1 MADSS
6 SFEGDHYTS
15 HHTRHYPTP
24 VSYRSV
30 SGSGSFIPSSS
41 QSNATSRSRR
51 ASRNKVL
58 TTPFASDDDNSWQ
71 EEVSWKFD
79 ATGLHEYS
87 TNFGSILSPWPTS
100 SPYDR
105 SRVFRQSANDYYLS
119 QTSRFRGPTN
129 PSYEHS
135 SYGRV
140 ELRSYVARDNVND
153 RSYFDQ
159 HSQPHG
165 LSKLGITQERSG
177 REDKSSPLAEE
188 DELGMIDYSITDEP
202 IISPYRNDHDLEL
215 PYVKHA
221 HGGNY
226 FVGDHGSPSYG
237 SKSGSQLY
245 GGGGGYSHHD
255 IEKFSGYDEEGEED
269 MEEEDARPPKT
280 VGLLSLFRYS
290 TKWDLV
296 LVFVGCLGA
305 LINGGSLPWYSYLF
319 GELINKIAGADKD
332 EVPMKDVE
340 KICIYMAGLAAVVI
354 VGAYLQIACW
364 RLVGERSAQRIRTEY
379 LRAVLRQDISFFDT
393 EINTGDI
400 MHGIA
405 SDVAQIQEVLGEKMA
420 HFVHHI
426 FTFIFGYVVGF
437 RRSWKVSLAVFSVT
451 PLTMFCGM
459 AYKALYGGLAAK
471 EEASY
476 RKAGSIAEQ
485 AISSIRTV
493 FSFVAESQLA
503 EKYSELLQK
512 SVPIGAKLGFA
523 KGIGMG
529 VIYLVTYSTWAL
541 AFWYGSLLIARNE
554 LEGGS
559 AIACFFGVNVGGRGL
574 ALALSYF
581 AQFAQG
587 TVAASRVFF
596 IIERIPEID
605 PYNPE
610 GRRLSSVRGRI
621 ELKSVSFAYPS
632 RPDSL
637 ILHSLNLVI
646 QSSKTVALVGASGGG
661 KSTVF
666 ALIERFY
673 DPIEGIITLDG
684 HDLRTLQVK
693 WLRDQIGMVGQE
705 PVLFATSIL
714 ENVMMGKDNAT
725 EKEAIAACIAA
736 DAHNFISSLP
746 LSYDTQ
752 VGDRGTKLSGGQKQ
766 RIALARAMI
775 KDPKILLLDE
785 PTSALDAESESAV
798 QRAID
803 KISAGR
809 TTIVIAHRIAT
820 VKNAHS
826 IVVLEHGSVTEIGDH
841 RQLMSKAG
849 AYFNLVKLATEAISK
864 PLSKENGMKKGND
877 LSIYDKSINALSG
890 SRYVGDITMPKNLKS
905 TQKEEKQED
914 LVDNENKKSRKY
926 RLSEVWKLQKP
937 EIVILFSG
945 FLMGM
950 FAGAFL
956 SLFPL
961 VLGISLG
968 VYFDN
973 DTHKM
978 KRDVGHLCLAL
989 VGLGFGCILSM
1000 TGQQGLCG
1008 WAGTKL
1014 TQRVR
1019 NLLFQSILK
1028 QEPGWFDFEENSTG
1042 VLVSRLSLDCV
1053 SFRSVLGD
1061 RFSVLLMGLSSAAVG
1076 LGVSFVFNWRLTLVA
1091 AAVTPLTLGASYISL
1106 IINVGPRVDNNSY
1119 ARASNIASG
1128 AVSNIRTVTTFS
1140 AQEQIVKSFD
1150 RALSEPRRQSFKS
1163 SQIQGLTFGFFQGAM
1178 YGAYTCTL
1186 WYGSYLVEHDHAK
1199 FGDISKIFL
1208 ILVLSSFSVGQLA
1221 GLAPDTSMAATAI
1234 PAVQDIINRRPLIGS
1249 DRKKGRKVERSKPF
1263 NLEFKM
1269 VTFAYP
1275 SRPEMTVLRDFC
1287 LKVKGGSTVALVGP
1301 SGSGKST
1308 VVWLTQRFYDPDQ
1321 GKVMMSG
1328 LDLREIDVKW
1338 LRRQVALVGQEPAL
1352 FAGSIRDNIAF
1363 GDPNA
1368 SWAEIEAAAEEAY
1381 IHKFISGLPQ
1391 GYETQVGE
1399 SGVQLSGGQKQRIAI
1414 ARAILKKSRVLL
1426 LDEASSALDL
1436 ESEKHVQD
1444 ALKNVSEEATTII
1457 VAHRLST
1464 IREVDKI
1471 AVMRDGEVVEH
1482 GSHDT
1487 LMASF
1492 QSGLYA
1498 SLVRAETE
1506 ANAFS

>member
-6 SFEGDHYTS
+6 SFEGDHYFS
-15 HHTRHYPTP
+15 RHHPTP
-24 VSYRSV
+24 VNYHNMSD
-30 SGSGSFIPSSS
+30 SGSFIPSSS
-41 QSNATSRSRR
+41 QSNVTSRARR
-51 ASRNKVL
+51 AIRNKVPA
-58 TTPFASDDDNSWQ
+58 TPFASDDDHSWQ
-71 EEVSWKFD
+71 EEVSWKFK
-79 ATGLHEYS
+79 ATGWHDFS
-87 TNFGSILSPWPTS
+87 TNFGSVLSPWPAN
-100 SPYDR
+100 SPADR
-105 SRVFRQSANDYYLS
+105 SRIFSQSANDYYLS
-119 QTSRFRGPTN
+119 RTSKFRGLTN

-135 SYGRV
+135 GYGRV
-140 ELRSYVARDNVND
+140 ELRSYAARDND
-153 RSYFDQ
+153 RSYFDL
-159 HSQPHG
+159 HSQLHG
-165 LSKLGITQERSG
+165 LSKFGNIQGRSG
-177 REDKSSPLAEE
+177 TNNKSSPLAEE
-188 DELGMIDYSITDEP
+188 DELSVIDYSITGEP
-202 IISPYRNDHDLEL
+202 VISPNRNGHGLEL
-215 PYVKHA
+215 PYIKHDQGA
-221 HGGNY
+221 YGRNY
-226 FVGDHGSPSYG
+226 YVGHELPSYG

-245 GGGGGYSHHD
+245 GSGYSHHIHN

-269 MEEEDARPPKT
+269 MDEEDARPPKT

-290 TKWDLV
+290 TKWDWM

-305 LINGGSLPWYSYLF
+305 LINGGSLPLYSYLF
-319 GELINKIAGADKD
+319 GELVNKIAGTDK
-332 EVPMKDVE
+332 VKTHMKDVD
-340 KICIYMAGLAAVVI
+340 KICIFMTGLAAIVVL
-354 VGAYLQIACW
+354 GAYLQITCW

-405 SDVAQIQEVLGEKMA
+405 SDVAQIQEVMGEKMA
-420 HFVHHI
+420 HFIHHL
-426 FTFIFGYVVGF
+426 FTFIWGYAVGF
-437 RRSWKVSLAVFSVT
+437 KRSWKISLVVFSVT

-459 AYKALYGGLAAK
+459 AYKALYGGLTAK
-471 EEASY
+471 EETSY
-476 RKAGSIAEQ
+476 RKAGTIAEQ
-485 AISSIRTV
+485 AIGSIRTV
-493 FSFVAESQLA
+493 FSFVAENQLA
-503 EKYSELLQK
+503 AKYAELLQK
-512 SVPIGAKLGFA
+512 SAPIGAKVGFA

-529 VIYLVTYSTWAL
+529 VIYLITYSTWAL
-541 AFWYGSLLIARNE
+541 AFWYGSILISRHE
-554 LEGGS
+554 LDGGS

-596 IIERIPEID
+596 IIERIPETD
-605 PYNPE
+605 PYSPE
-610 GRRLSSVRGRI
+610 GRKLSVVRGRI
-621 ELKSVSFAYPS
+621 ELKDVSFAYPS
-632 RPDSL
+632 RPDSF
-637 ILHSLNLVI
+637 IFRSLNLVLP
-646 QSSKTVALVGASGGG
+646 SSKTVALVGASGGG
-661 KSTVF
+661 KSTIF

-705 PVLFATSIL
+705 PILFATSIL

-725 EKEAIAACIAA
+725 KEEAIAACIAA

-775 KDPKILLLDE
+775 KDPKLLLLDE

-820 VKNAHS
+820 VKNAHA

-841 RQLMSKAG
+841 RQLMGKAG
-849 AYFNLVKLATEAISK
+849 AYYNLVKLATEAISK
-864 PLSKENGMKKGND
+864 PLSIENGMQKVND
-877 LSIYDKSINALSG
+877 LSIYDKSIPGLSG
-890 SRYVGDITMPKNLKS
+890 SRYVDDIPMAKNLQS
-905 TQKEEKQED
+905 TQEKESQEEMED
-914 LVDNENKKSRKY
+914 KENQKPRKY

-937 EIVILFSG
+937 ELVMLFSG
-945 FLMGM
+945 FLFGM

-973 DTHKM
+973 DTYKM
-978 KRDVGHLCLAL
+978 KKDVGHLCIAL
-989 VGLGFGCILSM
+989 VCLGFGCIISM

-1008 WAGTKL
+1008 WAGSKL

-1019 NLLFQSILK
+1019 DLLFQSILK
-1028 QEPGWFDFEENSTG
+1028 QEPGWFDFDENSTG

-1076 LGVSFVFNWRLTLVA
+1076 LGVSFAFNWRLTLVA
-1091 AAVTPLTLGASYISL
+1091 AAVTPLTLGASYMSL
-1106 IINVGPRVDNNSY
+1106 LINMGPQVDNNSY
-1119 ARASNIASG
+1119 ARASSIASG

-1150 RALSEPRRQSFKS
+1150 RALSEPRRKS
-1163 SQIQGLTFGFFQGAM
+1163 LKNSQIQGLTFGFFQGAM
-1178 YGAYTCTL
+1178 YGAYTLTL
-1186 WYGSYLVEHDHAK
+1186 WFGAYLVKHGHAK
-1199 FGDISKIFL
+1199 FDDVGKIFL

-1221 GLAPDTSMAATAI
+1221 GLAPDTSLAATAI
-1234 PAVQDIINRRPLIGS
+1234 PSVQDIINRRPLIGN
-1249 DRKKGRKVERSKPF
+1249 DRKKGKKLEKSKPF

-1275 SRPEMTVLRDFC
+1275 SRPEVIVLRDFC
-1287 LKVKGGSTVALVGP
+1287 LKVKSGSTVALVGP

-1308 VVWLTQRFYDPDQ
+1308 VIWMTQRFYDPDQ

-1338 LRRQVALVGQEPAL
+1338 LRRQIALVGQEPAL

-1368 SWAEIEAAAEEAY
+1368 SWAEIEAASKEAY

-1436 ESEKHVQD
+1436 ESEKHIQE
-1444 ALKNVSEEATTII
+1444 ALKKVTKEATTII

-1464 IREVDKI
+1464 IREADKI
-1471 AVMRDGEVVEH
+1471 AVMRDGEVVEY
-1482 GSHDT
+1482 GNHDT
-1487 LMASF
+1487 LIASH
-1492 QSGLYA
+1492 QNGLYA